1 MTGIDTGTRNSSALP
16 DGVGPAVDAPGIGQ
30 FGRAS
35 EEPYH
40 RRSSDAVRLVVG
52 VVMFLL
58 IASGAAKPTAFDR
71 GLYDAFRSLPRNFE
85 PPMRVLRGLGTLW
98 AVGLVASA
106 ALVGR
111 RWRLARDLLLAG
123 AVAWGLARLSGVL
136 WIDHVGLRRGLRVL
150 TQRGSSPNFPLVR
163 LAVLVAVVATAS
175 PYVGRPM
182 RRGGQVL
189 IVGVAASAM
198 YLGTG
203 FPRDIAGG
211 ALLGWAIAAAVHLA
225 FGSPGGRPTAR
236 QLTAILR
243 TLGIDATDVEL
254 GPTQQP
260 DATVFYARAGDG
272 PVRVKVIGRDEVEA
286 QLLARSSRF
295 LVYRDAPA
303 PHLTRVQQ
311 VEHEACMTLLARNAG
326 VAVPDVLYVGRASRG
341 AVLLVERLVCGPRLA
356 DLAAEDVDDDLLR
369 QIWRQV
375 AALHA
380 AHISHG
386 ALHGHHVVVGDSHP
400 TIVEFST
407 ASSASFVQRRPGDI
421 AELLTATAAIVGDVR
436 AVAACASV
444 LEPDAIVASLALL
457 QPAAV
462 SRTTRTALA
471 ANRRATHLR
480 FDELRNEVARVF
492 EAGVPETLQ
501 LHRVR
506 LSSLLMAIGGFLAV
520 AVPLS
525 QIGNANEMWT
535 LVRHASVAWVAV
547 ALMLSLLTN
556 LPYAIA
562 LIGSVPRRLPLWP
575 TTELQVAMSYSNLA
589 VPGVGGLALQVRYLQ
604 RQGIDLASAL
614 AAGGILSMFGS
625 VATQIAMFG
634 AAIWIAPDSFH
645 LDKLPVSGIVRSV
658 GIGLIAI
665 AVLLG
670 IAFGIGPVRR
680 FVGAPVAN
688 AARTIWAAISS
699 GHQLALIIGGNAAT
713 NVMYA
718 YCLRCSLQAFG
729 GALSFWTLLAITTGV
744 TTLSS
749 LVPIPGG
756 ATALG
761 SIGLSGA
768 MTAFGVPDQIAVSA
782 ALTNQIVVSYI
793 PAIPGWFATR
803 HMLHNHSL

>member
-1 MTGIDTGTRNSSALP
+1 MRPAGAPP
-16 DGVGPAVDAPGIGQ
+16 DGVGPVADSLRIGA

-35 EEPYH
+35 DEPYH
-40 RRSSDAVRLVVG
+40 RRGSDAVRLVAG
-52 VVMFLL
+52 VSLFLV

-71 GLYDAFRSLPRNFE
+71 GLYDAFRSLHGNFE

-150 TQRGSSPNFPLVR
+150 THRGPSPNFPLVR
-163 LAVLVAVVATAS
+163 LTVLVAVVATAS

-182 RRGGQVL
+182 RRAGQIL
-189 IVGVAASAM
+189 IVGVGASAM

-225 FGSPGGRPTAR
+225 FGSPGGRPTAV

-254 GPTQQP
+254 GPTQEP
-260 DATVFYARAGDG
+260 DASLFYALSAGG
-272 PVRVKVIGRDEVEA
+272 PIRVKVIGRDEVEA
-286 QLLARSSRF
+286 QLLAKSSRF
-295 LVYRDAPA
+295 LIYRDAPA
-303 PHLTRVQQ
+303 PHLSRLHQ
-311 VEHEACMTLLARNAG
+311 VEHEACMALLARDAG
-326 VAVPDVLYVGRASRG
+326 VAVPGVLYVGRVSRG

-356 DLAAEDVDDDLLR
+356 DLASEDVDDDLLR
-369 QIWRQV
+369 QIWQQV
-375 AALHA
+375 ANLHS

-386 ALHGHHVVVGDSHP
+386 ALHGHHIVVGDSHP
-400 TIVEFST
+400 TIVDFST
-407 ASSASFVQRRPGDI
+407 ASAASFAHRRPGDV
-421 AELLTATAAIVGDVR
+421 AELLATTAAIVGDAR

-444 LEPDAIVASLALL
+444 LEPAAIFASLALL

-462 SRTTRTALA
+462 SRTTRNALA
-471 ANRRATHLR
+471 DNRRTTHNRLE
-480 FDELRNEVARVF
+480 ELRSEAARVL
-492 EAGVPETLQ
+492 EARVPETQQ

-506 LSSLLMAIGGFLAV
+506 FSSLLMAVGGLVAV

-525 QIGNANEMWT
+525 QIGNANDMWT
-535 LVRHASVAWVAV
+535 LVRHASIAWVTL
-547 ALMLSLLTN
+547 ALILSLVTN
-556 LPYAIA
+556 VPYAIA
-562 LIGSVPRRLPLWP
+562 LIGSVPRRLPFWP

-589 VPGVGGLALQVRYLQ
+589 IPSVGGLALQVRFLQ
-604 RQGIDLASAL
+604 RQGIDLSSAL
-614 AAGGILSMFGS
+614 AAGGVLSMFGS
-625 VATQIAMFG
+625 AATQIAMFL
-634 AAIWIAPDSFH
+634 AAIWLAPDSFH
-645 LDKLPVSGIVRSV
+645 LDNLPVSGIVRSV
-658 GIGLIAI
+658 GIGLIGI

-680 FVGAPVAN
+680 FVRVPIAN

-699 GHQLALIIGGNAAT
+699 GRQLALIVGGHAVT

-718 YCLRCSLQAFG
+718 YCLLCCLRAFG
-729 GALSFWTLLAITTGV
+729 GALSLWTLLAITTGV

-756 ATALG
+756 ATAVG
-761 SIGLSGA
+761 SLGLSGA
-768 MTAFGVPDQIAVSA
+768 MAAFGVPNEIAVSA
-782 ALTNQIVVSYI
+782 ALTNQIVVSYL